1 MAALDATNRLRAMG
15 VMLREAVPPSGC
27 SKADILAAV
36 SAADDWIDSNA
47 ASFNAALPQ
56 PFRGNASAGQKALLI
71 AYLCMR
77 RAGRLPA
84 PED

>member
-1 MAALDATNRLRAMG
+1 MAVLDAVNRLRTLG
-15 VMLREAVPPSGC
+15 VMLREITPPSGC

-36 SAADDWIDSNA
+36 GAADDWVDSNA
-47 ASFNAALPQ
+47 AAYNLALPQ
-56 PFRGNASAGQKALLI
+56 PFRGQASAAQKALLI

-77 RAGRLPA
+77 RAGKLAA